1 MISVSGVVPSILY
14 NEIEDNDNLINKGSD
29 IDITINSNGRITTLS
44 AITVGNGKWEIEEL
58 DDNANLFPEYEN
70 ADIISFDVLKKV
82 LCVPNSV
89 NSSKKIYSFNL
100 LGKVRYGLADI
111 DKQGK
116 ANADKIKGKLGKIK
130 NFFTDDLD
138 KDTAQEYIRKYY
150 NGANLGQIE
159 KINEIDGATFKVL
172 FGVPSEKKFYVGCL
186 HRNGNDIRFL
196 DDDDFADTPLY
207 SFQDG
212 NAALNAY
219 ENYPD
224 IEGTDEDPDNA
235 NGTEDNENTV
245 ENITD
250 EQVQNIISSDPHY
263 SNFMVVDYE
272 INENEII
279 VLAAQNDPDFA
290 VGVFRINNSKIEEG
304 QTFPIYN
311 QDVNELKMAIDNAIS
326 KYKEFGGKKDLSYLY
341 DSFGTSN
348 NEERMNHFN
357 KDDAVDVEHEIAA
370 ALRKKKKSKYN
381 GLNVTGYENVD
392 GSLAPVSSCHNLF
405 SKVLLTPIFNDL
417 KSFLMKIKTKN
428 VTPDVEQEFNRIKEL
443 LLKIS
448 KLDSNL
454 LKEMTNKST
463 EDVLV
468 IDLSKSNTNQHD
480 IFYVLFYNDRIIYYC
495 STYKNLKNEERQELL
510 EKSLEA
516 IADKLEYA

>member
-1 MISVSGVVPSILY
+1 MISVSGIVPSILY
-14 NEIEDNDNLINKGSD
+14 NEIEDNDNLVNKGSD
-29 IDITINSNGRITTLS
+29 IDIKINSNGRTTTLS

-82 LCVPNSV
+82 LCVPDSI
-89 NSSKKIYSFNL
+89 NSSAGIYSFNL

-150 NGANLGQIE
+150 NGANLGYIE

-172 FGVPSEKKFYVGCL
+172 FGVPSEEKFYVGSL

-235 NGTEDNENTV
+235 SEETTQQDNNQQDNNTQQ
-245 ENITD
+245 D
-250 EQVQNIISSDPHY
+250 
-263 SNFMVVDYE
+263 
-272 INENEII
+272 ENETH
-279 VLAAQNDPDFA
+279 NDTHQY
-290 VGVFRINNSKIEEG
+290 E
-304 QTFPIYN
+304 
-311 QDVNELKMAIDNAIS
+311 NE
-326 KYKEFGGKKDLSYLY
+326 
-341 DSFGTSN
+341 TH
-348 NEERMNHFN
+348 EERMKHFN
-357 KDDAVDVEHEIAA
+357 KDDAVDVEYEIAA
-370 ALRKKKKSKYN
+370 ALRKRRKSKYN

-405 SKVLLTPIFNDL
+405 SRVLLTPIFNDL
-417 KSFLMKIKTKN
+417 KSFLLKIQTKN
-428 VTPDVEQEFNRIKEL
+428 VTSDVEQEFNRIKEL

-448 KLDSNL
+448 KLDSNM
-454 LKEMTNKST
+454 LKRMTNNST
-463 EDVLV
+463 EDALV
-468 IDLSKSNTNQHD
+468 IDLSKSNTNQND
-480 IFYVLFYNDRIIYYC
+480 IFYVIFHKDRIIYYC
-495 STYKNLKNEERQELL
+495 SAYENFENEKRQELL
-510 EKSLEA
+510 EKSLEVV
-516 IADKLEYA
+516 ADKLEHA